1 MFKLRKEVKLVL
13 ILFTIVFSIYLGMK
27 RSSLDKAFVQT
38 DVSIEDSKADYIF
51 DKSFNNIKIRF
62 EYKVDNLNEMN
73 TLLSEL
79 KEKGNT
85 LYSEIKNNYYL
96 VVFEIP
102 SEETDPLLAKLRSIK
117 GISNENIQRAG
128 PIVDNTDLKENLNN
142 NQILKRKYQNLI
154 NNSLSPSS
162 ERLLSYKRELD
173 VIQATIDSL
182 NIQEDVQKHNAEFDI
197 VYLSAVKN
205 ISGTAAI
212 QRSMSV
218 FILTTI
224 ISLVLLVIGL
234 IICFY
239 IFVLLQKL
247 MLAFG
252 IKTVRNSSRSSYN
265 YYYNKKGS
273 GRKTKRIYK
282 DKDGNEI
289 KKEEKKEDKL

>member
-1 MFKLRKEVKLVL
+1 MFKLRKEVKLIL
-13 ILFTIVFSIYLGMK
+13 ILFTIIFSIFLGMK
-27 RSSLDKAFVQT
+27 RSNLDKAFVQT
-38 DVSIEDSKADYIF
+38 DVAIGESKAYDIF
-51 DKSFNNIKIRF
+51 DKYFNNIKIRF
-62 EYKVDNLNEMN
+62 EYKVDNLKEIN

-85 LYSEIKNNYYL
+85 LYSEIKNSYCI
-96 VVFEIP
+96 VVLEIP
-102 SEETDPLLAKLRSIK
+102 SGETDSLLTRLRGIK

-142 NQILKRKYQNLI
+142 YQMLKRKYQNLI

-162 ERLLSYKRELD
+162 DRLLNYKRELD

-182 NIQEDVQKHNAEFDI
+182 SIQEDVHKHNAEFDL
-197 VYLSAVKN
+197 VLLSAVKN
-205 ISGTAAI
+205 ISGTVAI
-212 QRSMSV
+212 RRSMSV
-218 FILTTI
+218 FVLTTT

-239 IFVLLQKL
+239 VFVLLQKL

-252 IKTVRNSSRSSYN
+252 IKTARNSSRSSYN
-265 YYYNKKGS
+265 YYYNKKGY

-282 DKDGNEI
+282 DKDGNVI
-289 KKEEKKEDKL
+289 KKEEQKEDKL